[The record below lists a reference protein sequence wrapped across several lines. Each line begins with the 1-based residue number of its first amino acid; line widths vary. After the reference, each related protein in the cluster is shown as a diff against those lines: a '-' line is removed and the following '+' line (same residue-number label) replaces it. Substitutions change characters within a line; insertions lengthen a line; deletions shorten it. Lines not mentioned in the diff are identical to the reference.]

1 MEKQKQINQMQGQVL
16 EHKSLLF
23 ATDYVVIRNQETGQP
38 IPEDVLQERA
48 QARLQIRELELQ
60 IQVLEDE
67 LAEEKRIEE
76 ANVQLR
82 AELNKVGV

>member
-48 QARLQIRELELQ
+48 QTRLHINELEEQ
-60 IQVLEDE
+60 IEALEAE
-67 LAEEKRIEE
+67 LAEESKKEESALVIE
-76 ANVQLR
+76 
-82 AELNKVGV
+82 

>member
-48 QARLQIRELELQ
+48 KARLQISELELQ
-60 IQVLEDE
+60 IHVLEDE
-67 LAEEKRIEE
+67 LAEEIKNQVE
-76 ANVQLR
+76 ATPFQ
-82 AELNKVGV
+82 

>member
-38 IPEDVLQERA
+38 IPEDVLHERA
-48 QARLQIRELELQ
+48 QARLQISELELQ

-67 LAEEKRIEE
+67 LEEKRIEE
-76 ANVQLR
+76 ANVQL
-82 AELNKVGV
+82 

>member
-1 MEKQKQINQMQGQVL
+1 MEKQKQINQIQGQVL

-48 QARLQIRELELQ
+48 QARFQINELEEQIRALEA
-60 IQVLEDE
+60 E

-76 ANVQLR
+76 DNVQL
-82 AELNKVGV
+82 

>member
-48 QARLQIRELELQ
+48 QARLQISELELQ

-76 ANVQLR
+76 DEYVQL
-82 AELNKVGV
+82 

>member
-48 QARLQIRELELQ
+48 QARLQINELEEQ
-60 IQVLEDE
+60 IRVLEDE
-67 LAEEKRIEE
+67 LAEEKRMEE
-76 ANVQLR
+76 DNVQL
-82 AELNKVGV
+82 

>member
-16 EHKSLLF
+16 ELKSLLF

-48 QARLQIRELELQ
+48 QARLHINELEEQIRALEA
-60 IQVLEDE
+60 E
-67 LAEEKRIEE
+67 LAEEIKNQVE
-76 ANVQLR
+76 ATPFQ
-82 AELNKVGV
+82 

>member
-38 IPEDVLQERA
+38 IPEDILHERA
-48 QARLQIRELELQ
+48 QARLQISELEEQ
-60 IQVLEDE
+60 IRVLEAE

-76 ANVQLR
+76 ENVQL
-82 AELNKVGV
+82 

>member
-48 QARLQIRELELQ
+48 QARLQISELELQ

-67 LAEEKRIEE
+67 LAEESKIEE
-76 ANVQLR
+76 LTLGI
-82 AELNKVGV
+82 E

>member
-38 IPEDVLQERA
+38 IPDDVLHERA
-48 QARLQIRELELQ
+48 QARLQINELELQ

-67 LAEEKRIEE
+67 LAEEIKNQVE
-76 ANVQLR
+76 ATPFQ
-82 AELNKVGV
+82 

>member
-38 IPEDVLQERA
+38 MPDDVLQERV
-48 QARLQIRELELQ
+48 QARLHINELKEQIR
-60 IQVLEDE
+60 VLEAE
-67 LAEEKRIEE
+67 LAEESKIEE
-76 ANVQLR
+76 PTLGI
-82 AELNKVGV
+82 E

>member
-1 MEKQKQINQMQGQVL
+1 MQGQVL

-48 QARLQIRELELQ
+48 QARLQISELELQ

-67 LAEEKRIEE
+67 LAEEIKNQVE
-76 ANVQLR
+76 AIPFQ
-82 AELNKVGV
+82 

>member
-16 EHKSLLF
+16 ELKSLLF
-23 ATDYVVIRNQETGQP
+23 ATDYVVIRNHETGQP
-38 IPEDVLQERA
+38 IPEDVLHERA
-48 QARLQIRELELQ
+48 QARLQISELELQ

-76 ANVQLR
+76 ANVQL
-82 AELNKVGV
+82 

>member
-48 QARLQIRELELQ
+48 QARLQINELEEQ

-67 LAEEKRIEE
+67 LAEEIKNQVE
-76 ANVQLR
+76 ATPFQ
-82 AELNKVGV
+82 

>member
-23 ATDYVVIRNQETGQP
+23 ATDYVVIRNQETGKP
-38 IPEDVLQERA
+38 IPEDILHERA
-48 QARLQIRELELQ
+48 QARLQINELEEQ
-60 IQVLEDE
+60 IRALEAE

-76 ANVQLR
+76 AEDVQL
-82 AELNKVGV
+82 

>member
-38 IPEDVLQERA
+38 IPEDVLHERA
-48 QARLQIRELELQ
+48 QARLQISELELQ

-76 ANVQLR
+76 ANVQL
-82 AELNKVGV
+82 

>member
-38 IPEDVLQERA
+38 IPEDILQERA
-48 QARLQIRELELQ
+48 QARLQISELELQ

-76 ANVQLR
+76 ANVQL
-82 AELNKVGV
+82 

>member
-38 IPEDVLQERA
+38 IPEDILHERA
-48 QARLQIRELELQ
+48 QARLQINELELQ

-67 LAEEKRIEE
+67 LAEEIKNQVE
-76 ANVQLR
+76 ATPFQ
-82 AELNKVGV
+82 

>member
-48 QARLQIRELELQ
+48 QARLQINELEEQ

-67 LAEEKRIEE
+67 LAEEIKNQVE
-76 ANVQLR
+76 ATHFQ
-82 AELNKVGV
+82 

>member
-48 QARLQIRELELQ
+48 QARLQISELELQ

-67 LAEEKRIEE
+67 LAEEIKNQVE
-76 ANVQLR
+76 ATPFQ
-82 AELNKVGV
+82 

>member
-48 QARLQIRELELQ
+48 QARLQISELELQ

-67 LAEEKRIEE
+67 LAEEKRKEE
-76 ANVQLR
+76 DDV
-82 AELNKVGV
+82 